1 MDNERRGTVSQ
12 REGPLESIRVVLQC
26 LVFKFLIDN
35 LDQEYLVAVILRFS
49 SIHLNGSI
57 VHFPHYVVL

>member
-26 LVFKFLIDN
+26 LVFKFLIDK
-35 LDQEYLVAVILRFS
+35 LDQEYFVVVI
-49 SIHLNGSI
+49 
-57 VHFPHYVVL
+57 